1 MWVSW
6 ILIFRT
12 PMVTPWDLQWLGTSQ
27 MQSGVGSTWERF
39 LSRAKMEIHWFPS
52 AMWLCQGLRQDWGV
66 VSTVRKENAQRLW
79 ANCGLARPNLCVA
92 ILHLVVL
99 IESPFCVSWRA
110 GILKVVLHVAVVRP
124 TWTNRRANAPNCI
137 SQGWQIRYHWIL
149 GGALSSSDLMWY
161 KYPSNLFISFQ
172 TDTKS
177 IESLPETG
185 WSLSSSPCQLLRY
198 HTELRRSS
206 KQLGSLQPR
215 SSKKHILHPK
225 KSPGWNIYLVTFRM
239 FRSDSLIWMDPD
251 LVVTYRFRIIWS
263 EQRQHTLTR
272 RCWYPSSG
280 TLIYVLR

>member
-27 MQSGVGSTWERF
+27 MQSGVGSPWERF
-39 LSRAKMEIHWFPS
+39 LSRAKMEMHWFPS

-79 ANCGLARPNLCVA
+79 ATCGLARPNLCVA
-92 ILHLVVL
+92 ILHLLVL

-137 SQGWQIRYHWIL
+137 SQGWQICYHWIL

-161 KYPSNLFISFQ
+161 KYPSNLFKQIQRASKVCRKL
-172 TDTKS
+172 DGLCRHRLANYWD
-177 IESLPETG
+177 IIP
-185 WSLSSSPCQLLRY
+185 SSDAL
-198 HTELRRSS
+198 RSS
-206 KQLGSLQPR
+206 WDPCSQGAAKNISYIPR
-215 SSKKHILHPK
+215 RVQV
-225 KSPGWNIYLVTFRM
+225 GTF
-239 FRSDSLIWMDPD
+239 I
-251 LVVTYRFRIIWS
+251 
-263 EQRQHTLTR
+263 
-272 RCWYPSSG
+272 
-280 TLIYVLR
+280 

>member
-1 MWVSW
+1 LES
-6 ILIFRT
+6 R
-12 PMVTPWDLQWLGTSQ
+12 DLKTC
-27 MQSGVGSTWERF
+27 
-39 LSRAKMEIHWFPS
+39 A
-52 AMWLCQGLRQDWGV
+52 
-66 VSTVRKENAQRLW
+66 
-79 ANCGLARPNLCVA
+79 AN
-92 ILHLVVL
+92 
-99 IESPFCVSWRA
+99 
-110 GILKVVLHVAVVRP
+110 VAVVRP
-124 TWTNRRANAPNCI
+124 TWTNQQANAPNCI

-149 GGALSSSDLMWY
+149 GGALSSSDLTWY
-161 KYPSNLFISFQ
+161 ISFQSFQ

-206 KQLGSLQPR
+206 KQLGSLQLR